1 MCLGDEGRGGLEV
14 ELTTV
19 GWSAG
24 WLFGCMASAGRS
36 RPSLPMGQHKELKLT
51 CSMIARRE
59 NPLSDYIHNMFRLW
73 NCMAGG
79 DKEPQPAVLLSSIVR
94 RGSEEGV
101 TSCSAV

>member
-1 MCLGDEGRGGLEV
+1 MRRGVFRGWGGLEV

-19 GWSAG
+19 GWLVGWSAG
-24 WLFGCMASAGRS
+24 RLVGWMASAGRS

-79 DKEPQPAVLLSSIVR
+79 DKEPQPAMR